1 MKISSL
7 FVLKCIAFWEFSLFS
22 IQLISQRYILAMIT
36 LCVLFFIA
44 IVHYEMTH
52 KYG

>member
-1 MKISSL
+1 MKS
-7 FVLKCIAFWEFSLFS
+7 VHALK
-22 IQLISQRYILAMIT
+22 ILALCEFGFFLGYFLSQQYVMAMMA